1 MAFETG
7 TASSLA
13 NLQSKIETFLTVT
26 AGYTLTSGILTKT
39 GTDIHVKFDNT
50 ENTAW
55 LTLEMGKD
63 SSAGTLL
70 HKHPLWSESVP
81 QKVGIAEQIF
91 SSGQSMV
98 FPINYDFQHLTTNG
112 EMFRCVVEFN
122 NGYTQNIGFGEVVKA
137 VNFQGGVYV
146 DASSTYRI
154 LNGIRSMD
162 GWTLSSTSISW
173 LGTAPVQNISNSG
186 AIGLAPFFNRS
197 NINLLDRAAATQ
209 VWAEVSGYD
218 WYTNS
223 EINSANAIWAGTK
236 YANGTGTHRSLVT
249 NRFSDLEAGAS
260 LQVNN
265 GNNTLVPIRL
275 FGVASDGNY
284 QRLGDV
290 PDIRWTNIKNLN
302 FGQVLDD
309 GTDKWKCYPAYFKNA
324 ASLNGDADDSG
335 QIGFAVR
342 YDGP

>member
-13 NLQSKIETFLTVT
+13 NLQSKIETFLTTT
-26 AGYTLTSGILTKT
+26 AGYTLTSGILTKA

-50 ENTAW
+50 ENTRW
-55 LTLEMGKD
+55 LTLDVGKD

-70 HKHPLWSESVP
+70 HKHPVM
-81 QKVGIAEQIF
+81 
-91 SSGQSMV
+91 SGLTSRVAIVQQPVASALDMS

-112 EMFRCVVEFN
+112 EMFRCVIEYN
-122 NGYTQNIGFGEVVKA
+122 DGYTQNIGFGEVVKA
-137 VNFQGGVYV
+137 VNYYGGVYIDGSV
-146 DASSTYRI
+146 TYRSGGSMEVWQ
-154 LNGIRSMD
+154 LNSV
-162 GWTLSSTSISW
+162 SW
-173 LGTAPVQNISNSG
+173 LGTKTNATSG
-186 AIGLAPFFNRS
+186 VPGLIGLYPFDNGDP
-197 NINLLDRAAATQ
+197 NITSDNKPSCTLL
-209 VWAEVSGYD
+209 WAEVSGLD
-218 WYTNS
+218 WYPTNS
-223 EINSANAIWAGTK
+223 RTSSAGDK
-236 YANGTGTHRSLVT
+236 FANLPKTLKPLLT

-260 LQVNN
+260 LQTHNA
-265 GNNTLVPIRL
+265 NNTLVPIRL
-275 FGVASDGNY
+275 FGHTADGNY

-309 GTDKWKCYPAYFKNA
+309 GTDKWKCYPAYKKNA
-324 ASLNGDADDSG
+324 ANLNGGSSDSG

>member
-70 HKHPLWSESVP
+70 HKHPIWAESIP
-81 QKVGIAEQIF
+81 QKVGIAEQILNG
-91 SSGQSMV
+91 GQSMV

-112 EMFRCVVEFN
+112 EMFRCVVEYN

-137 VNFQGGVYV
+137 VNFQGGVYI
-146 DASSTYRI
+146 DASSTYRRGPI
-154 LNGIRSMD
+154 AVRRMD
-162 GWTLSSTSISW
+162 GWQLVSTTW
-173 LGTAPVQNISNSG
+173 QGSNVGSG
-186 AIGLAPFFNRS
+186 LEDSGNNGLNPFSEKTVIFT
-197 NINLLDRAAATQ
+197 DYAASTQ
-209 VWAEVSGYD
+209 IWVEVAGYD
-218 WYTNS
+218 WYTIS
-223 EINSANAIWAGTK
+223 QINSANAIWAGTK

-284 QRLGDV
+284 QRIGDV